1 MGTQQLLLI
10 VLGVIIVGIAI
21 AVGITIFNNQAYNN
35 NRQAVATEL
44 NTYGTSAIQWWKTPV
59 AQGGAGKEFDAGTA
73 VADIAEY
80 IGFTD
85 TGNQITTNTGTFV
98 LQSAANANTV
108 VIKGTGTEKR
118 DDTLVQLWATV
129 DLVDGDI
136 EVETTDPDD
145 EG

>member
-59 AQGGAGKEFDAGTA
+59 AQGGAGKTFNATTA

-85 TGNQITTNTGTFV
+85 ANSTITTDTGTFT
-98 LQSAANANTV
+98 LQSAAASNNV
-108 VIKGTGTEKR
+108 VIKGVGTEKR
-118 DDTLVQLWATV
+118 DATLVTLWAVV

-136 EVETTDPDD
+136 EVETENPDA
-145 EG
+145 